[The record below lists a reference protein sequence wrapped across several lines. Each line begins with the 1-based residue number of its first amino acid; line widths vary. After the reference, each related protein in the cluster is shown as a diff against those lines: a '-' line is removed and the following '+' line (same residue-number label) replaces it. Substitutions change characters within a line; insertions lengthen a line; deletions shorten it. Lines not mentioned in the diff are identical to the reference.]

1 MEKSLEKQFLE
12 DILKSRGIIVRI
24 CMIYR
29 KDRADRDDLYQEIIM
44 NAWNAY
50 PRFKGLSK
58 FSTWLYKVALN
69 TALSENRKNKFFGLL
84 SDLDHLKNRE
94 SIENTNEDTEM
105 LYFAIEQLDPL
116 EKSIALLYLDD
127 LPYKEIS
134 EITGLTESNIG
145 VRLNRLKSK
154 IKSILINY
162 KNEK

>member
-12 DILKSRGIIVRI
+12 DILKSRGIIIRI
-24 CMIYR
+24 CRIYR
-29 KDRADRDDLYQEIIM
+29 KDQADRDDLYQEIIM

-84 SDLDHLKNRE
+84 SDLDIIDNRP
-94 SIENTNEDTEM
+94 SIENHNEDTEM

-116 EKSIALLYLDD
+116 EKSIALMYLDD
-127 LPYKEIS
+127 LPYKEMS
-134 EITGLTESNIG
+134 KITGLTENNIG
-145 VRLNRLKSK
+145 VRLHRVKSK
-154 IKSILINY
+154 IKSILIDY
-162 KNEK
+162 KRE

>member
-12 DILKSRGIIVRI
+12 DIMESRGIIVRI
-24 CMIYR
+24 CLIYR
-29 KDRADRDDLYQEIIM
+29 KDQADRDDLYQEIIM

-69 TALSENRKNKFFGLL
+69 TALSENRKNKFFGRI
-84 SDLDHLKNRE
+84 SDLDMISNRAGN
-94 SIENTNEDTEM
+94 ENQNEDTEM

-134 EITGLTESNIG
+134 KITGLTESNIG

-154 IKSILINY
+154 MKTILINY
-162 KNEK
+162 KRE

>member
-1 MEKSLEKQFLE
+1 MENPLEKKFLE

-24 CMIYR
+24 CLIYR
-29 KDRADRDDLYQEIIM
+29 KDQADRDDLYQEIIM

-69 TALSENRKNKFFGLL
+69 TALTENRKNKFFGLL
-84 SDLDHLKNRE
+84 TNLDIIDNRAT
-94 SIENTNEDTEM
+94 IDNQNENTEM
-105 LYFAIEQLDPL
+105 LYYAIEQLDPL
-116 EKSIALLYLDD
+116 EKSIALLYLDE

-145 VRLNRLKSK
+145 VRLHRIKSK
-154 IKSILINY
+154 IRIILTDY
-162 KNEK
+162 RRE

>member
-24 CMIYR
+24 CLIYR
-29 KDRADRDDLYQEIIM
+29 KDQADRDDLYQEIIM

-84 SDLDHLKNRE
+84 SDLDHLKNRA
-94 SIENTNEDTEM
+94 SIENQNEDIAM

-116 EKSIALLYLDD
+116 EKSIALLYLDE
-127 LPYKEIS
+127 LAYKEIS

-154 IKSILINY
+154 IKSILENY
-162 KNEK
+162 KRE

>member
-12 DILKSRGIIVRI
+12 DIMESREIIVRI
-24 CMIYR
+24 CLIYR
-29 KDRADRDDLYQEIIM
+29 KDQADRDDLYQEIIM

-69 TALSENRKNKFFGLL
+69 TALSENRKNKFFGRI
-84 SDLDHLKNRE
+84 SDLDMISNRA
-94 SIENTNEDTEM
+94 SIENHDEDTEM

-127 LPYKEIS
+127 LPYREIS
-134 EITGLTESNIG
+134 KITGLTESNIG

-154 IKSILINY
+154 MKTILINY
-162 KNEK
+162 KRE